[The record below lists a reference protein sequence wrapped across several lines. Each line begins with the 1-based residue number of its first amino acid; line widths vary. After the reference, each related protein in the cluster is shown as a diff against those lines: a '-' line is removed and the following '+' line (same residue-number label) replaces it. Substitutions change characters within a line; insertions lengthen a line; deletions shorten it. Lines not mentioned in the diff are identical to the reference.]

1 MWVSDGGIGCPPVL
15 GSRLSA
21 KGTRPSYQ
29 IFFRKRRFSGG
40 DVCEVAPVPR
50 LNVKNNLHHVR
61 NTIHYGSLLRYGHT
75 NMSTKEKS
83 LLASLVITLLVF
95 GNFFL
100 NTLELALADEPIAN
114 IGTSLINVVISVIIL
129 EIIVQSLLAS
139 LSSSQEDDERD
150 LLIERISFRNGYVCL
165 SVGIWIW
172 IAQTTIPI
180 WWVDLPQTYL
190 PEALVP
196 VVLLLL
202 FVIAE
207 VTVTVTRLFY
217 YRRGF

>member
-1 MWVSDGGIGCPPVL
+1 MEKGSARGSWPGGNFCHSGI
-15 GSRLSA
+15 LS
-21 KGTRPSYQ
+21 
-29 IFFRKRRFSGG
+29 FCHLDRRRRS
-40 DVCEVAPVPR
+40 
-50 LNVKNNLHHVR
+50 
-61 NTIHYGSLLRYGHT
+61 
-75 NMSTKEKS
+75 KS
-83 LLASLVITLLVF
+83 LV
-95 GNFFL
+95 
-100 NTLELALADEPIAN
+100 
-114 IGTSLINVVISVIIL
+114 NVVISVIIL

-150 LLIERISFRNGYVCL
+150 LLIERISLRNGYVCL

-172 IAQTTIPI
+172 IGHTTIPS
-180 WWVDLPQTYL
+180 WWVWLDAIQSPL

-196 VVLLLL
+196 VLLLLL

>member
-1 MWVSDGGIGCPPVL
+1 
-15 GSRLSA
+15 
-21 KGTRPSYQ
+21 
-29 IFFRKRRFSGG
+29 
-40 DVCEVAPVPR
+40 
-50 LNVKNNLHHVR
+50 
-61 NTIHYGSLLRYGHT
+61 
-75 NMSTKEKS
+75 MSTKEKS

-150 LLIERISFRNGYVCL
+150 LLIERVSLRNGYVCL

-217 YRRGF
+217 FRRGF

>member
-1 MWVSDGGIGCPPVL
+1 MCG
-15 GSRLSA
+15 
-21 KGTRPSYQ
+21 
-29 IFFRKRRFSGG
+29 
-40 DVCEVAPVPR
+40 VAPVPR

-180 WWVDLPQTYL
+180 WWVWLDGIQSPL

-196 VVLLLL
+196 VILLLL